1 MILATIPAIFAI
13 VGMLVY
19 ALSSN
24 PKVAEIGRIALFCGL
39 LVALFLLGH
48 TGAVKVLP

>member
-1 MILATIPAIFAI
+1 MLIATIPLLVAI
-13 VGMLVY
+13 VGAFVFL
-19 ALSSN
+19 AATN
-24 PKVAEIGRIALFCGL
+24 PKTAELGKLSFFAGL